1 MVSLMCLPWH
11 PTVACK
17 LSLFPAPAM
26 PLVDIAE
33 AAVWANRT
41 GSPLEELEDEEWEEP
56 LEVEAGVPLLPWN
69 ILVTWPSGR

>member
-1 MVSLMCLPWH
+1 
-11 PTVACK
+11 
-17 LSLFPAPAM
+17 M